1 MRITRT
7 QNEMYKIS
15 VNVKDEEMKEENR
28 ELQKK
33 QLTGDEMT
41 EQEEFSLEEAFE
53 QIEEVIAHLET
64 EEITLEQSFQEYNR
78 GMKLLQHCNETID
91 RVEKKV
97 LQINED
103 GGLDEF

>member
-1 MRITRT
+1 MRDNMIREEKGQEILQ
-7 QNEMYKIS
+7 QNQ
-15 VNVKDEEMKEENR
+15 EEG
-28 ELQKK
+28 
-33 QLTGDEMT
+33 QLTL
-41 EQEEFSLEEAFE
+41 SLEETFE

-64 EEITLEQSFQEYNR
+64 EEITLEQSFLEYHR

>member
-1 MRITRT
+1 MTIYQYGANRVGTR
-7 QNEMYKIS
+7 
-15 VNVKDEEMKEENR
+15 VNMNKENQEMKE
-28 ELQKK
+28 K
-33 QLTGDEMT
+33 QLTEDEKT
-41 EQEEFSLEEAFE
+41 EQDGLSLEEAFE

-64 EEITLEQSFQEYNR
+64 EEITLEQYFQEYNR
-78 GMKLLQHCNETID
+78 GMNLLQHCNETID